1 MVFDAF
7 IQQYPRIA
15 IILISL
21 VMTLFITVVRY
32 FMTDREKMKE
42 IRDRQKKLRA
52 EMKLYKNHPEKM
64 MKINK
69 KMMEDFPEQMRQS
82 FKPMIITIIPVLLLF
97 TWMKAVFVATA
108 IANTWLWWYIGA
120 SIVLSI
126 IVSKL
131 FGLQ

>member
-52 EMKLYKNHPEKM
+52 EMKLYKNHPE
-64 MKINK
+64 